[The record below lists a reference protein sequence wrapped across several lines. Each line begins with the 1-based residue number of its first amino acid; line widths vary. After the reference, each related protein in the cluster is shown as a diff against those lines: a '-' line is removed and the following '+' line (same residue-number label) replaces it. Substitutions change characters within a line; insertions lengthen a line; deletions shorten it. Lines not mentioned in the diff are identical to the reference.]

1 MCGDQTNVEK
11 HLASNFKATA
21 IRDVLDSQRIL
32 PDPHRHVVEL
42 VPLVNHSTPVFCRTG
57 FATTGTR
64 DWCGRMSSPTW
75 LSRSLTLPFPQLSR
89 GCVYKCRGDVPF
101 SWILV
106 AFGAFIIACGGT
118 HFVEVITL
126 WKPYYWLSANVK
138 IVTAIASLIT
148 AIALPPLVPH
158 MIALLRTA
166 KLSEERR
173 RQLELTHSVL
183 QGEFET
189 QGQTLDKLANDI
201 AVRNRELQESTQR
214 LYTTLTSI
222 GDGVIAT
229 DADGC
234 VTFMNSVAERL
245 TGWSL
250 FEATGQPLTSVFQIL
265 NEITRQPEES
275 PFDRVKETRR
285 IVTLTNH
292 TILLARDG
300 REIGIDDSGAP
311 IMDASGELTG
321 VILTFRDIT
330 DRRAAEEARRLLAS
344 IVDSS
349 QDAIISRNLDGT
361 ITSWNKG
368 AERLYGYHAEEV
380 LNKSLA
386 MLLPNETGENF
397 MDREKAL
404 LSGDLQHLE
413 SKRKCKDGRV
423 IDVFLTISPI
433 HDNAGRLTGIATI
446 GRDVTGQKQ
455 AQEALRTSEK
465 LAATGRMAA
474 TIAHEINNPLEAV
487 MNLLYLIETG
497 TDSSDDVLKLATQAQ
512 TELARVAHIAR
523 QTLAFYRDSTRPV
536 DVDLHEI
543 IDSLLDIYKREIQDK
558 GLAVSMQIED
568 GLTVHGFAGELRQV
582 FANLI
587 RNAVEAMQA
596 KGSLQIRGKKE
607 SDGRVLITVKDSGPG
622 VPASIQERIFE
633 PFFTTKG
640 VNGTG
645 LGLWVT
651 QGIVQKHGG
660 VITVASPPNGGVSG
674 AEFTILLPKEMKLA

>member
-1 MCGDQTNVEK
+1 MFWIPAVFFLTLLGMWWSGSLGKSFNT
-11 HLASNFKATA
+11 SF
-21 IRDVLDSQRIL
+21 L
-32 PDPHRHVVEL
+32 PHGFCYDWDPQLVWTHVVADMVIAL
-42 VPLVNHSTPVFCRTG
+42 SYLAISTTLG
-57 FATTGTR
+57 
-64 DWCGRMSSPTW
+64 W
-75 LSRSLTLPFPQLSR
+75 L
-89 GCVYKCRGDVPF
+89 VYKCRGDIPF

-138 IVTAIASLIT
+138 IVTAIASLTT

-158 MIALLRTA
+158 IVALLRTA

-173 RQLELTHSVL
+173 RQLETTHAVL
-183 QGEFET
+183 QGELET

-229 DADGC
+229 DSEGH
-234 VTFMNSVAERL
+234 VTFMNSVAEHL
-245 TGWSL
+245 TGWPL
-250 FEATGQPLTSVFQIL
+250 NEATDKPLSEIFRIL
-265 NEITRQPEES
+265 NEITRQMEES
-275 PFDRVKETRR
+275 PFDRVKKTGQ
-285 IVTLTNH
+285 IVTLSNH
-292 TILLARDG
+292 TILLTRDG

-311 IMDASGELTG
+311 IMDASGQLTG

-368 AERLYGYHAEEV
+368 AERLYGYHAEEM
-380 LNKSLA
+380 LNKSIA
-386 MLLPNETGENF
+386 MLLPDETGESF
-397 MDREKAL
+397 LEREKAL
-404 LSGDLQHLE
+404 LNGDLQHLE

-423 IDVFLTISPI
+423 IDVFLTVSAIS
-433 HDNAGRLTGIATI
+433 DNAGRLTGIATI
-446 GRDVTGQKQ
+446 GRDITGQKQ

-465 LAATGRMAA
+465 LAVTGRMAA

-487 MNLLYLIETG
+487 MNLLYLIETE
-497 TDSSDDVLKLATQAQ
+497 TDASVGIHNFAMQAQ
-512 TELARVAHIAR
+512 TELDRVAHIAR

-536 DVDLHEI
+536 NVDLREI
-543 IDSLLDIYKREIQDK
+543 VDSLLDIYKREIQDK
-558 GLAVSMQIED
+558 GFVVQVEIED
-568 GLTVHGFAGELRQV
+568 GLTVHGFSGELRQV

-587 RNAVEAMQA
+587 RNAVEAMPA
-596 KGSLQIRGKKE
+596 KGTLKIRGQKQL
-607 SDGRVLITVKDSGPG
+607 DGKVRITVSDSGPG

-660 VITVASPPNGGVSG
+660 VITVASPANGQAGG
-674 AEFTILLPKEMKLA
+674 AEFTILLPNEMKLA

>member
-1 MCGDQTNVEK
+1 M
-11 HLASNFKATA
+11 TA
-21 IRDVLDSQRIL
+21 L
-32 PDPHRHVVEL
+32 
-42 VPLVNHSTPVFCRTG
+42 
-57 FATTGTR
+57 
-64 DWCGRMSSPTW
+64 
-75 LSRSLTLPFPQLSR
+75 
-89 GCVYKCRGDVPF
+89 
-101 SWILV
+101 
-106 AFGAFIIACGGT
+106 
-118 HFVEVITL
+118 
-126 WKPYYWLSANVK
+126 
-138 IVTAIASLIT
+138 
-148 AIALPPLVPH
+148 
-158 MIALLRTA
+158 
-166 KLSEERR
+166 RR
-173 RQLELTHSVL
+173 R
-183 QGEFET
+183 
-189 QGQTLDKLANDI
+189 GQ
-201 AVRNRELQESTQR
+201 V
-214 LYTTLTSI
+214 
-222 GDGVIAT
+222 
-229 DADGC
+229 
-234 VTFMNSVAERL
+234 
-245 TGWSL
+245 
-250 FEATGQPLTSVFQIL
+250 
-265 NEITRQPEES
+265 
-275 PFDRVKETRR
+275 
-285 IVTLTNH
+285 VTLTNH

-368 AERLYGYHAEEV
+368 AERLYGYHAQEV

-558 GLAVSMQIED
+558 GLAVRVEIED

-660 VITVASPPNGGVSG
+660 VITVASPPNGGASG
-674 AEFTILLPKEMKLA
+674 AEFTILLPKEIKLA

>member
-1 MCGDQTNVEK
+1 MFWIPSVFFLTL
-11 HLASNFKATA
+11 LAMWWSGSLGKSFST
-21 IRDVLDSQRIL
+21 SFL
-32 PDPHRHVVEL
+32 PHGFCYDWDPRLVWTHVVSDMVIAL
-42 VPLVNHSTPVFCRTG
+42 SYLAISTTL
-57 FATTGTR
+57 A
-64 DWCGRMSSPTW
+64 W
-75 LSRSLTLPFPQLSR
+75 L
-89 GCVYKCRGDVPF
+89 VYKCRGDIPF

-118 HFVEVITL
+118 HFLEVVTL
-126 WKPYYWLSANVK
+126 WKPYYWLSANMK
-138 IVTAIASLIT
+138 IVTAIASLTT

-158 MIALLRTA
+158 IVALLRTA
-166 KLSEERR
+166 RLSEERR
-173 RQLELTHSVL
+173 RQLEATQAVL
-183 QGEFET
+183 QGELAT
-189 QGQTLDKLANDI
+189 QGQTLDKLASDI

-229 DADGC
+229 DAKGR
-234 VTFMNSVAERL
+234 VTFMNIVAERL

-250 FEATGQPLTSVFQIL
+250 FEATGQPLMGVFRIL
-265 NEITRQPEES
+265 NEITRQPEEN
-275 PFDRVKETRR
+275 PFERVKKTGQ
-285 IVTLTNH
+285 IITLTNH

-349 QDAIISRNLDGT
+349 QDSIISRNLDGA

-368 AERLYGYHAEEV
+368 AERLYGYRAEEV
-380 LNKSLA
+380 LNRSID
-386 MLLPNETGENF
+386 MLLPSDSGENF
-397 MDREKAL
+397 LEREKAL
-404 LSGDLQHLE
+404 LGGDLKHLE
-413 SKRKCKDGRV
+413 SKRRCKDGRV

-433 HDNAGRLTGIATI
+433 YDNAGRLTGIASI

-487 MNLLYLIETG
+487 MNLLYLIETE
-497 TDSSDDVLKLATQAQ
+497 TDSCDGVRNLATQAQ
-512 TELARVAHIAR
+512 TELGRVAHIAR
-523 QTLAFYRDSTRPV
+523 QTLAFYRDSTRPL
-536 DVDLHEI
+536 DVDLREI
-543 IDSLLDIYKREIQDK
+543 VESLLDIYKREILDK
-558 GLAVSMQIED
+558 GFAVRVEIED
-568 GLTVHGFAGELRQV
+568 GLTVHGFSGELRQV

-587 RNAVEAMQA
+587 RNAVEAMPA
-596 KGSLQIRGKKE
+596 KGSLQVHGHKE
-607 SDGRVLITVKDSGPG
+607 LDGGVLITVSDSGPG

-660 VITVASPPNGGVSG
+660 SITVTSPPKGEACG
-674 AEFTILLPKEMKLA
+674 AEFTILLPKEMKLV

>member
-1 MCGDQTNVEK
+1 VIAFSY
-11 HLASNFKATA
+11 LA
-21 IRDVLDSQRIL
+21 I
-32 PDPHRHVVEL
+32 
-42 VPLVNHSTPVFCRTG
+42 STTL
-57 FATTGTR
+57 A
-64 DWCGRMSSPTW
+64 W
-75 LSRSLTLPFPQLSR
+75 LL
-89 GCVYKCRGDVPF
+89 YKCRGEIPF

-118 HFVEVITL
+118 HLVEVITL
-126 WKPYYWLSANVK
+126 WKPYYWLSANIK
-138 IVTAIASLIT
+138 IVTAVASLTT
-148 AIALPPLVPH
+148 AIALPPLIPH
-158 MIALLRTA
+158 IVALLRTA

-173 RQLELTHSVL
+173 RQLEKTHSLL
-183 QGEFET
+183 QGEFKT

-201 AVRNRELQESTQR
+201 AIRNRELMESTQR

-229 DADGC
+229 DAQGC

-245 TGWSL
+245 TGWPL
-250 FEATGQPLTSVFQIL
+250 ADAIGQPLSGVFRIL
-265 NEITRQPEES
+265 NEMTRQTEES
-275 PFDRVKETRR
+275 PFERVRKTEQ
-285 IVTLTNH
+285 IVTLSNH

-300 REIGIDDSGAP
+300 REIAIDDSGAP
-311 IMDASGELTG
+311 IMNASGELTG

-349 QDAIISRNLDGT
+349 QDSIISRDLDGI

-368 AERLYGYHAEEV
+368 AEKLYGYAAGEV
-380 LNKSLA
+380 LNKSIA
-386 MLLPNETGENF
+386 VLLPSDSAENF
-397 MDREKAL
+397 LEREKAL
-404 LSGDLQHLE
+404 LSGDLKHLE

-423 IDVFLTISPI
+423 IDVFLTVSPI
-433 HDNAGRLTGIATI
+433 YDNAGRLTGIATI

-487 MNLLYLIETG
+487 MNLLYLIETT
-497 TDSSDDVLKLATQAQ
+497 TDADDGVRNLANQAQ
-512 TELARVAHIAR
+512 AELDRVAHIAR

-536 DVDLHEI
+536 DVDLREI
-543 IDSLLDIYKREIQDK
+543 VESLLDIYKRDIHDK
-558 GLAVSMQIED
+558 GLAVRVEIED
-568 GLTVHGFAGELRQV
+568 GLTVRGFAGELRQV

-587 RNAVEAMQA
+587 RNAVEAMQST
-596 KGSLQIRGKKE
+596 GTLLIFGQREPDGK
-607 SDGRVLITVKDSGPG
+607 VLIKVSDTGPG

-660 VITVASPPNGGVSG
+660 VITVTSPPNGSASG
-674 AEFTILLPKEMKLA
+674 AEFTIRLPKEMKLP

>member
-1 MCGDQTNVEK
+1 MPRST
-11 HLASNFKATA
+11 L
-21 IRDVLDSQRIL
+21 LRISKPPRSAMFWIPAVFFLTLLGMWWSGSLGNSFSTSFL
-32 PDPHRHVVEL
+32 PHGFCYDWDPRLVWTHVVADMVIAL
-42 VPLVNHSTPVFCRTG
+42 SYLAISTTL
-57 FATTGTR
+57 A
-64 DWCGRMSSPTW
+64 W
-75 LSRSLTLPFPQLSR
+75 LL
-89 GCVYKCRGDVPF
+89 YKCRGEIPF

-148 AIALPPLVPH
+148 AIALPPLIPH
-158 MIALLRTA
+158 IVALLRTA
-166 KLSEERR
+166 RLSEERR
-173 RQLELTHSVL
+173 RQLETTHAVL
-183 QGEFET
+183 QGEFKT

-201 AVRNRELQESTQR
+201 AVRNRELLESTQR

-229 DADGC
+229 DAEGR

-250 FEATGQPLTSVFQIL
+250 SEATGRPLTKVFQIL

-275 PFDRVKETRR
+275 PFERVKETGQ
-285 IVTLTNH
+285 IISLTNN
-292 TILLARDG
+292 TILLSQDG

-311 IMDASGELTG
+311 ILDASGELTG

-361 ITSWNKG
+361 ITSWNKA

-380 LNKSLA
+380 LNKSIA
-386 MLLPNETGENF
+386 MLLPKETGENF
-397 MDREKAL
+397 LDRERAL

-423 IDVFLTISPI
+423 IDVFLTISAI

-497 TDSSDDVLKLATQAQ
+497 TDSSDGVLKLATQAQ
-512 TELARVAHIAR
+512 TELERVAHIAR
-523 QTLAFYRDSTRPV
+523 QTLAFYRDSTRPA
-536 DVDLHEI
+536 DVDLHDIVE
-543 IDSLLDIYKREIQDK
+543 SLLDIYKREIHDK
-558 GLAVSMQIED
+558 GLAVRVEIED

-587 RNAVEAMQA
+587 RNSVEAMQA
-596 KGSLQIRGKKE
+596 TGTLEIRGMKE
-607 SDGRVLITVKDSGPG
+607 PDGKVLITVSDTGPG
-622 VPASIQERIFE
+622 VPASIQDRIFE

-660 VITVASPPNGGVSG
+660 VISVVSPPNGGVSG
-674 AEFTILLPKEMKLA
+674 AEFTIRLPKEMKSV

>member
-1 MCGDQTNVEK
+1 MPRNALLRFAK
-11 HLASNFKATA
+11 PPRSAKFW
-21 IRDVLDSQRIL
+21 IPI
-32 PDPHRHVVEL
+32 
-42 VPLVNHSTPVFCRTG
+42 VFFLTLI
-57 FATTGTR
+57 T
-64 DWCGRMSSPTW
+64 MW
-75 LSRSLTLPFPQLSR
+75 LSGALGKSFSTAFLPHGFCYDWDPRLVWTHVIADLVIAVSYLAISTTLAWL
-89 GCVYKCRGDVPF
+89 VYRCRGEIPF

-106 AFGAFIIACGGT
+106 AFGTFIIACGGT
-118 HFVEVITL
+118 HLVEVITL
-126 WKPYYWLSANVK
+126 WKPYYWLSANIK
-138 IVTAIASLIT
+138 IVTAIASLTT

-158 MIALLRTA
+158 IVALLRTA
-166 KLSEERR
+166 RLSEERR
-173 RQLELTHSVL
+173 RQLEQTYSVL
-183 QGEFET
+183 EGEFIS
-189 QGQTLDKLANDI
+189 QGQSLDKLAQDI
-201 AVRNRELQESTQR
+201 AVRNRELLESTQR

-229 DADGC
+229 NAEGE
-234 VTFMNSVAERL
+234 VTFMNTVAERL

-250 FEATGQPLTSVFQIL
+250 AEAAGQPLSAVFRIV
-265 NEITRQPEES
+265 NEITRQAEES
-275 PFDRVKETRR
+275 PFEQVKRTGR
-285 IVTLTNH
+285 IVTLANN
-292 TILLARDG
+292 TILLSRDG

-311 IMDASGELTG
+311 IMNASGELTG
-321 VILTFRDIT
+321 VILTFHDIT

-349 QDAIISRNLDGT
+349 QDAIISRDLDGI

-368 AERLYGYHAEEV
+368 AEKLYGYAAEEV
-380 LNKSLA
+380 LNKPIA
-386 MLLPNETGENF
+386 MLLPSEPAEGF
-397 MDREKAL
+397 LVREQAL
-404 LSGDLQHLE
+404 LSGDLKHLE

-433 HDNAGRLTGIATI
+433 LDNAGRLTGIATI

-487 MNLLYLIETG
+487 MNLLYLIETT
-497 TDSSDDVLKLATQAQ
+497 TDTGDGVRNLATQAQ
-512 TELARVAHIAR
+512 TELDRVAHIAR
-523 QTLAFYRDSTRPV
+523 QTLAFYRDSTRPG
-536 DVDLHEI
+536 DVDLREI
-543 IDSLLDIYKREIQDK
+543 IESLLDIYKRDIYDK
-558 GLAVSMQIED
+558 GLAVRVEIED

-587 RNAVEAMQA
+587 RNAVEAMQST
-596 KGSLQIRGKKE
+596 GTLLIRGLKDP
-607 SDGRVLITVKDSGPG
+607 DGSALITVSDTGPG
-622 VPASIQERIFE
+622 VPASLQERIFE

-660 VITVASPPNGGVSG
+660 EITVTSPPSGGGSG
-674 AEFTILLPKEMKLA
+674 AEFTIRLPNEKKVS

>member
-1 MCGDQTNVEK
+1 MFWIP
-11 HLASNFKATA
+11 S
-21 IRDVLDSQRIL
+21 
-32 PDPHRHVVEL
+32 
-42 VPLVNHSTPVFCRTG
+42 VF
-57 FATTGTR
+57 F
-64 DWCGRMSSPTW
+64 
-75 LSRSLTLPFPQLSR
+75 LTLIAMWWTGSLGKSFDTSFLPHGFCYDWNPRLVWTHVISDMVIALSYLAISTTLAWL
-89 GCVYKCRGDVPF
+89 VYKCRGDVPF

-138 IVTAIASLIT
+138 VVTAIASLIT

-250 FEATGQPLTSVFQIL
+250 FEATGQPLTSVFKIL

-368 AERLYGYHAEEV
+368 AERLYGYHAQEV

-386 MLLPNETGENF
+386 MLLPDETGENF

-523 QTLAFYRDSTRPV
+523 QTLAFYRDSTRPL

-674 AEFTILLPKEMKLA
+674 AEFTILLPKEIKLA

>member
-1 MCGDQTNVEK
+1 MSRNT
-11 HLASNFKATA
+11 L
-21 IRDVLDSQRIL
+21 LRISK
-32 PDPHRHVVEL
+32 PPRSAMFWI
-42 VPLVNHSTPVFCRTG
+42 PSVF
-57 FATTGTR
+57 F
-64 DWCGRMSSPTW
+64 
-75 LSRSLTLPFPQLSR
+75 LTLIAMWWTGSLGKSFDTSFLPHGFCYDWNPRLVWTHVISDMVIALSYLAISTTLAWL
-89 GCVYKCRGDVPF
+89 VYKCRGDVPF

-138 IVTAIASLIT
+138 VVTAIASLTT

-250 FEATGQPLTSVFQIL
+250 FEATGQPLTSVFKIL

-368 AERLYGYHAEEV
+368 AERLYGYHAQEV

-386 MLLPNETGENF
+386 MLLPDETGENF

-523 QTLAFYRDSTRPV
+523 QTLAFYRDSTRPL

-587 RNAVEAMQA
+587 RNAVEAIQA

-674 AEFTILLPKEMKLA
+674 AEFTILLPKEIKLA

>member
-1 MCGDQTNVEK
+1 MFWIPSVFFLTLIAMWWTGSLGKSFDTT
-11 HLASNFKATA
+11 F
-21 IRDVLDSQRIL
+21 L
-32 PDPHRHVVEL
+32 PHGFCYDWNPRLVWTHVVSDMVIAL
-42 VPLVNHSTPVFCRTG
+42 SYLAISTTL
-57 FATTGTR
+57 A
-64 DWCGRMSSPTW
+64 W
-75 LSRSLTLPFPQLSR
+75 L
-89 GCVYKCRGDVPF
+89 VYKCRGDVPF

-138 IVTAIASLIT
+138 VVTAIASLTT

-173 RQLELTHSVL
+173 RQLEMTHSVL

-229 DADGC
+229 DAEGC

-245 TGWSL
+245 TGWPL
-250 FEATGQPLTSVFQIL
+250 AEAKGQPLMEVFRIL
-265 NEITRQPEES
+265 NEITRQKEES
-275 PFDRVKETRR
+275 PFDRVKKTGQ
-285 IVTLTNH
+285 VVKLTNH

-397 MDREKAL
+397 LDREKAL

-558 GLAVSMQIED
+558 GLAVRVEIED

-674 AEFTILLPKEMKLA
+674 AEFTILLPKEIKLA